1 MGDIDPAYLFGLLAF
16 LLVCSAFFSS
26 VETGMLSLD
35 RYRLRHLAKQ
45 GNRGAR
51 RTSWLLLRTDR
62 LLSTIL
68 IGNNLVNVI
77 ASSLATVLALR
88 LWGEA
93 AVAPTA
99 LGLTLVLL
107 IFGEITPK
115 TYATLRPERVAFP
128 ASLPLLWMQRLFTPL
143 LWLMNGFSN
152 GVLRLFG
159 LDPVKR
165 GTRPLNSDE
174 LRSVVSESSAPL
186 TANRQ
191 DMLLNILDLEKIT
204 VNDLMIPRNEIHGID
219 LEDELDVII
228 GQLRTTA
235 HTRLPVFRNDINQ
248 VEGIVHMR
256 QVARLLTHDQL
267 TKDSLRAAC
276 LEPYFIPEST
286 PLATQLVNFQ
296 KQKRRIGVVVDEYG
310 EVIGLL
316 TLEDILEEIV
326 GEFSNQDALRNPDI
340 HPQADGTYVID
351 GSANLRDLNRSL
363 GWQLPSEGP
372 KTLNGLITEALEQIP
387 DCAVCLR
394 IGPYRLEILQSG
406 ENRVKSVRAWRG
418 EQPAAA
424 PAADGD
430 GLA

>member
-1 MGDIDPAYLFGLLAF
+1 MGDIHPGYLIGLLVF
-16 LLVCSAFFSS
+16 LLLCSAFFSS
-26 VETGMLSLD
+26 VETGVLSLD
-35 RYRLRHLAKQ
+35 RYRLRHQAKQ
-45 GNRGAR
+45 GNRAAR

-62 LLSTIL
+62 LLGTIL

-77 ASSLATVLALR
+77 ASSLATLLALR
-88 LWGEA
+88 LWGDF

-99 LGLTLVLL
+99 LALTLVLL

-128 ASLPLLWMQRLFTPL
+128 ASLPLLWLQRLFSPL
-143 LWLMNGFSN
+143 LWLMNGVSN
-152 GVLRLFG
+152 GILRLCG
-159 LDPVKR
+159 LDPAQR
-165 GTRPLNSDE
+165 RSRPLNNDE
-174 LRSVVSESSAPL
+174 LRSVVSESSEKL
-186 TANRQ
+186 SANRQ
-191 DMLLNILDLEKIT
+191 DMLLSILDLEKIT
-204 VNDLMIPRNEIHGID
+204 VNDLMVPRNEVQGID
-219 LEDELDVII
+219 LDDDVESII
-228 GQLRTTA
+228 GQLRNTT

-256 QVARLLTHDQL
+256 QIARLLTHNQL

-286 PLATQLVNFQ
+286 PLATQLINFQ
-296 KQKRRIGVVVDEYG
+296 KQKRRIGIVVDEYG
-310 EVIGLL
+310 EVIGII

-326 GEFSNQDALRNPDI
+326 GEFSNADALRNPDI

-351 GSANLRDLNRSL
+351 GSANIRELNRAL

-372 KTLNGLITEALEQIP
+372 KTLNGLVTEALEQIP
-387 DCAVCLR
+387 DCPVCLR

-406 ENRVKSVRAWRG
+406 ENRVKSVRVWLTGR
-418 EQPAAA
+418 AAA
-424 PAADGD
+424 PAPGSAD

>member
-1 MGDIDPAYLFGLLAF
+1 MGDIHPGYLIGLLVV
-16 LLVCSAFFSS
+16 LLLCSAFFSS
-26 VETGMLSLD
+26 VETGVLSLD
-35 RYRLRHLAKQ
+35 RYRLRHQAKQ
-45 GNRGAR
+45 GNRAAR

-62 LLSTIL
+62 LLGTIL

-88 LWGEA
+88 LWGDF

-99 LGLTLVLL
+99 LALTLVLL

-128 ASLPLLWMQRLFTPL
+128 ASLPLLWLQRLFSPL
-143 LWLMNGFSN
+143 LWLMNGVSN
-152 GVLRLFG
+152 GILRLCG
-159 LDPVKR
+159 LDPAQR
-165 GTRPLNSDE
+165 RSRPLNNDE
-174 LRSVVSESSAPL
+174 LRSVVSESSEKL
-186 TANRQ
+186 SANRQ
-191 DMLLNILDLEKIT
+191 DMLLSILDLEKIT
-204 VNDLMIPRNEIHGID
+204 VNDLMVPRNEVQGID
-219 LEDELDVII
+219 LDDDVESII
-228 GQLRTTA
+228 GQLRNTT

-256 QVARLLTHDQL
+256 QIARLLTHNQL

-286 PLATQLVNFQ
+286 PLATQLINFQ
-296 KQKRRIGVVVDEYG
+296 KQKRRIGIVVDEYG
-310 EVIGLL
+310 EVIGII

-326 GEFSNQDALRNPDI
+326 GEFSNADALRNPDI

-351 GSANLRDLNRSL
+351 GSANIRELNRAL

-372 KTLNGLITEALEQIP
+372 KTLNGLVTEALEQIP
-387 DCAVCLR
+387 DCPVCLR

-406 ENRVKSVRAWRG
+406 ENRVKSVRVWLTGRAA
-418 EQPAAA
+418 AAA
-424 PAADGD
+424 PGSAG

>member
-1 MGDIDPAYLFGLLAF
+1 MGDIHPGYLIGLLVV
-16 LLVCSAFFSS
+16 LLLCSAFFSS
-26 VETGMLSLD
+26 VETGVLSLD
-35 RYRLRHLAKQ
+35 RYRLRHQAKQ
-45 GNRGAR
+45 GNRAAR

-62 LLSTIL
+62 LLGTIL

-77 ASSLATVLALR
+77 ASSLATLLALR
-88 LWGEA
+88 LWGDF

-99 LGLTLVLL
+99 LALTLVLL

-128 ASLPLLWMQRLFTPL
+128 ASLPLLWLQRLFSPL
-143 LWLMNGFSN
+143 LWLMNGVSN
-152 GVLRLFG
+152 GILHLCG
-159 LDPVKR
+159 LDPAQR
-165 GTRPLNSDE
+165 RSRPLNNDE
-174 LRSVVSESSAPL
+174 LRSVVSESSEKL
-186 TANRQ
+186 SANRQ
-191 DMLLNILDLEKIT
+191 DMLLSILDLEKIT
-204 VNDLMIPRNEIHGID
+204 VNDLMVPRNEVQGID
-219 LEDELDVII
+219 LDDDVESII
-228 GQLRTTA
+228 GQLRNTT

-256 QVARLLTHDQL
+256 QIARLLTHNQL

-286 PLATQLVNFQ
+286 PLATQLINFQ
-296 KQKRRIGVVVDEYG
+296 KQKRRIGIVVDEYG
-310 EVIGLL
+310 EVIGII

-326 GEFSNQDALRNPDI
+326 GEFSNADALRNPDI

-351 GSANLRDLNRSL
+351 GSANIRELNRAL

-372 KTLNGLITEALEQIP
+372 KTLNGLVTEALEQIP
-387 DCAVCLR
+387 DCPVCLR

-406 ENRVKSVRAWRG
+406 ENRVKSVRVWLTGR
-418 EQPAAA
+418 AAA
-424 PAADGD
+424 PAPGSAD

>member
-1 MGDIDPAYLFGLLAF
+1 MGDIHPGYLIGLLVV
-16 LLVCSAFFSS
+16 LLLCSAFFSS
-26 VETGMLSLD
+26 VETGVLSLD
-35 RYRLRHLAKQ
+35 RYRLRHQAKQ
-45 GNRGAR
+45 GNRAAR

-62 LLSTIL
+62 LLGTIL

-88 LWGEA
+88 LWGDF

-99 LGLTLVLL
+99 LALTLVLL

-128 ASLPLLWMQRLFTPL
+128 ASLPLLWLQRLFSPL
-143 LWLMNGFSN
+143 LWLMNGVSN
-152 GVLRLFG
+152 GILRLCG
-159 LDPVKR
+159 LDPAQR
-165 GTRPLNSDE
+165 RSRPLNNDE
-174 LRSVVSESSAPL
+174 LRSVVSESSEKL
-186 TANRQ
+186 SANRQ
-191 DMLLNILDLEKIT
+191 DMLLSILDLEKIT
-204 VNDLMIPRNEIHGID
+204 VNDLMVPRNEVQGID
-219 LEDELDVII
+219 LDDDVESII
-228 GQLRTTA
+228 GQLRNTT

-256 QVARLLTHDQL
+256 QIARLLTHNQL

-286 PLATQLVNFQ
+286 PLATQLINFQ
-296 KQKRRIGVVVDEYG
+296 KQKRRIGIVVDEYG
-310 EVIGLL
+310 EVIGII

-326 GEFSNQDALRNPDI
+326 GEFSNADALRNPDI

-351 GSANLRDLNRSL
+351 GSANIRELNRAL

-372 KTLNGLITEALEQIP
+372 KTLNGLVTEALEQIP
-387 DCAVCLR
+387 DCPVCLR

-406 ENRVKSVRAWRG
+406 ENRVKSVRVWLTGRAA
-418 EQPAAA
+418 AAA
-424 PAADGD
+424 PGSAD

>member
-1 MGDIDPAYLFGLLAF
+1 MGDIHPGYLIGLLVV
-16 LLVCSAFFSS
+16 LLLCSAFFSS
-26 VETGMLSLD
+26 VETGVLSLD
-35 RYRLRHLAKQ
+35 RYRLRHQAKQ
-45 GNRGAR
+45 GNRAAR

-62 LLSTIL
+62 LLGTIL

-77 ASSLATVLALR
+77 ASSLATLLALR
-88 LWGEA
+88 LWGDF

-99 LGLTLVLL
+99 LALTLVLL

-128 ASLPLLWMQRLFTPL
+128 ASLPLLWLQRLFSPL
-143 LWLMNGFSN
+143 LWLMNGVSN
-152 GVLRLFG
+152 GILRLCG
-159 LDPVKR
+159 LDPAQR
-165 GTRPLNSDE
+165 RSRPLNNDE
-174 LRSVVSESSAPL
+174 LRSVVSESSEKL
-186 TANRQ
+186 SANRQ
-191 DMLLNILDLEKIT
+191 DMLLSILDLEKIT
-204 VNDLMIPRNEIHGID
+204 VNDLMVPRNEVQGID
-219 LEDELDVII
+219 LDDDVESII
-228 GQLRTTA
+228 GQLRNTT

-256 QVARLLTHDQL
+256 QIARLLTHNQL

-286 PLATQLVNFQ
+286 PLATQLINFQ
-296 KQKRRIGVVVDEYG
+296 KQKRRIGIVVDEYG
-310 EVIGLL
+310 EVIGII

-326 GEFSNQDALRNPDI
+326 GEFSNADALRNPDI

-351 GSANLRDLNRSL
+351 GSANIRELNRAL

-372 KTLNGLITEALEQIP
+372 KTLNGLVTEALEQIP
-387 DCAVCLR
+387 DCPVCLR

-406 ENRVKSVRAWRG
+406 ENRVKSVRVWLTGR
-418 EQPAAA
+418 AAA
-424 PAADGD
+424 PAPGSAD

>member
-1 MGDIDPAYLFGLLAF
+1 MGDIHPGYLIGLLVV
-16 LLVCSAFFSS
+16 LLLCSAFFSS
-26 VETGMLSLD
+26 VETGVLSLD
-35 RYRLRHLAKQ
+35 RYRLRHQAKQ
-45 GNRGAR
+45 GNRAAR

-62 LLSTIL
+62 LLGTIL

-77 ASSLATVLALR
+77 ASSLATLLALR
-88 LWGEA
+88 LWGDF

-99 LGLTLVLL
+99 LALTLVLL

-128 ASLPLLWMQRLFTPL
+128 ASLPLLWLQRLFSPL
-143 LWLMNGFSN
+143 LWLMNGVSN
-152 GVLRLFG
+152 GILRLCG
-159 LDPVKR
+159 LDPAQR
-165 GTRPLNSDE
+165 RSRPLNNDE
-174 LRSVVSESSAPL
+174 LRSVVSESSEKL
-186 TANRQ
+186 SANRQ
-191 DMLLNILDLEKIT
+191 DMLLSILDLEKIT
-204 VNDLMIPRNEIHGID
+204 VNDLMVPRNEVQGID
-219 LEDELDVII
+219 LDDDVESII
-228 GQLRTTA
+228 SQLRNTT

-256 QVARLLTHDQL
+256 QIARLLTHNQL

-286 PLATQLVNFQ
+286 PLATQLINFQ
-296 KQKRRIGVVVDEYG
+296 KQKRRIGIVVDEYG
-310 EVIGLL
+310 EVIGII

-326 GEFSNQDALRNPDI
+326 GEFSNADALRNPDI

-351 GSANLRDLNRSL
+351 GSANIRELNRAL

-372 KTLNGLITEALEQIP
+372 KTLNGLVTEALEQIP
-387 DCAVCLR
+387 DCPVCLR

-406 ENRVKSVRAWRG
+406 ENRVKSVRVWLTGR
-418 EQPAAA
+418 AAA
-424 PAADGD
+424 PAPGSAD